1 MIATLML
8 SRMRRWYR
16 THEAIRRL
24 GELDDRALKDLGI
37 TRGEIPSA
45 VSGLPRERST
55 PFSLS

>member
-1 MIATLML
+1 
-8 SRMRRWYR
+8 MRRWYR